1 MIYPHKILPVI
12 ALPVGLTILLVAAG
26 LLLRRRG
33 LCWLGIA
40 VLWVASLPLAGDAAL
55 RAAEGGQV
63 RRALHEIPPARAI
76 VVLSNAPVIPPGDSS
91 QLEWDDDVDRFAAG
105 VALYQAGKAP

>member
-1 MIYPHKILPVI
+1 MIYLHKILPVV
-12 ALPVGLTILLVAAG
+12 ALPSGLTLLLAAAG

-33 LCWLGIA
+33 LLA
-40 VLWVASLPLAGDAAL
+40 VLWVASLPLAGDAAM

-76 VVLSNAPVIPPGDSS
+76 VVLSPKPVAGNLPAAP
-91 QLEWDDDVDRFAAG
+91 AACEG
-105 VALYQAGKAP
+105 PQGLAEPAGSG